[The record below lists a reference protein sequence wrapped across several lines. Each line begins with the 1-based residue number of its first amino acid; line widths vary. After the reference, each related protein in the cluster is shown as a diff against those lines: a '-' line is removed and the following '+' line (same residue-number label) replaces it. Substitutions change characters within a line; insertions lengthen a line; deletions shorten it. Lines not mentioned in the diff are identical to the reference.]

1 MAVAAAKETDQNSGR
16 TEWSSRKTWLVSL
29 QLGRTNR
36 ILRRAGLL
44 WRFFRN
50 SGEAGRSCALGFI
63 AGQEIFWVKMGLRL
77 REEDVSQ
84 ELIIVS
90 KKKTTFY

>member
-1 MAVAAAKETDQNSGR
+1 MAVVAAKETDQNSGR

-50 SGEAGRSCALGFI
+50 GGEAGKSCALRFI
-63 AGQEIFWVKMGLRL
+63 ASQEILGVQLGLRL
-77 REEDVSQ
+77 REEEMSRT
-84 ELIIVS
+84 LNKVS
-90 KKKTTFY
+90 KKKTTC